1 MKKELVMRTLRFPT
15 PYKAELVRLLLDVL
29 IDTKRINETV
39 ENDITTLTFYPTN
52 FEYLLI
58 QISFSDWGKNHPD
71 LTEKRPPL
79 IQIEH
84 EKLG

>member
-1 MKKELVMRTLRFPT
+1 MKKGLEMRTLRFPT
-15 PYKAELVRLLLDVL
+15 PYKAELVQLLLDVL
-29 IDTKRINETV
+29 IDPKRINETV
-39 ENDITTLTFYPTN
+39 KNDITTLTFYPKS

-58 QISFSDWGKNHPD
+58 QISFSEWGRSHPD

-79 IQIEH
+79 IQIEN